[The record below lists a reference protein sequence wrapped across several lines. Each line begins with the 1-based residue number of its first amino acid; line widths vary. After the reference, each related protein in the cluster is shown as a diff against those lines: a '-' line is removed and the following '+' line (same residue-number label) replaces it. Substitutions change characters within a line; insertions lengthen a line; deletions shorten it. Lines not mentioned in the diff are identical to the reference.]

1 MITNLKNIHNLT
13 VKLVIF
19 GAQNLFIMWY
29 EVKVKYSKI
38 DDNEKIKTFNQPYL
52 FDALTFTEAE
62 ARANEEMGK
71 YLSEGFKITN
81 IKVANFSEI
90 FPSEHGDRWFKCKVS
105 LVTLDEDKGLERRT
119 NTYILVQAN
128 DVKDAYE
135 YILEQFSDTVSDFSI
150 PSIQESPII
159 DIFPFFDG
167 DEEPQETPT
176 SHHATS
182 ETAYTE
188 SSLQED
194 ESEISHKSPIDDAVL
209 EEDEIST
216 DEELIED

>member
-1 MITNLKNIHNLT
+1 
-13 VKLVIF
+13 
-19 GAQNLFIMWY
+19 MWY

-38 DDNEKIKTFNQPYL
+38 DDNEKVKTFNQPYL

-62 ARANEEMGK
+62 ARANEEMSQ

-105 LVTLDEDKGLERRT
+105 LVTLDEDKGIEQRT
-119 NTYILVQAN
+119 NTYVLVQAN

-135 YILEQFSDTVSDFSI
+135 YLTDQFSDTVSDFSI

-167 DEEPQETPT
+167 DEDNVAPT
-176 SHHATS
+176 TNNEISPI
-182 ETAYTE
+182 E
-188 SSLQED
+188 SSYNDIED
-194 ESEISHKSPIDDAVL
+194 DSL
-209 EEDEIST
+209 EEVANTDNEI
-216 DEELIED
+216 IED

>member
-1 MITNLKNIHNLT
+1 
-13 VKLVIF
+13 
-19 GAQNLFIMWY
+19 MWY

-38 DDNEKIKTFNQPYL
+38 DDNERIKTFNQPYL

-62 ARANEEMGK
+62 ARATDEMGK

-105 LVTLDEDKGLERRT
+105 LVTLDEDKGLEKRS
-119 NTYILVQAN
+119 NTYVLVQAL

-135 YILEQFSDTVSDFSI
+135 YLTEQFADTVSDYSI
-150 PSIQESPII
+150 PSITESPII

-167 DEEPQETPT
+167 EEEPASVEAPQT
-176 SHHATS
+176 
-182 ETAYTE
+182 YTE
-188 SSLQED
+188 DSFSEDQNIDDDVLEDEIVD
-194 ESEISHKSPIDDAVL
+194 ESEEVL
-209 EEDEIST
+209 ED
-216 DEELIED
+216 

>member
-1 MITNLKNIHNLT
+1 
-13 VKLVIF
+13 
-19 GAQNLFIMWY
+19 MWF

-38 DDNEKIKTFNQPYL
+38 DDNEKVKTFNQPYL

-62 ARANEEMGK
+62 ARANEEMAK

-119 NTYILVQAN
+119 NTYVLVQAN

-135 YILEQFSDTVSDFSI
+135 YLLDQFSDTVSDFSI

-167 DEEPQETPT
+167 DEELEPKIVAKEEAAPT
-176 SHHATS
+176 VPPANV
-182 ETAYTE
+182 YTDPSFE
-188 SSLQED
+188 EEEED
-194 ESEISHKSPIDDAVL
+194 FAEESPIVDDEILEDDDVEEDTEDVL
-209 EEDEIST
+209 EE
-216 DEELIED
+216 

>member
-1 MITNLKNIHNLT
+1 
-13 VKLVIF
+13 
-19 GAQNLFIMWY
+19 MWF

-38 DDNEKIKTFNQPYL
+38 DDNEKVKTFNQPYL

-62 ARANEEMGK
+62 ARANDEMAK

-119 NTYILVQAN
+119 NTYVLVQAN

-135 YILEQFSDTVSDFSI
+135 YLLDQFSDTVSDFSI
-150 PSIQESPII
+150 PSITESPII

-167 DEEPQETPT
+167 DEELAPEE
-176 SHHATS
+176 ATEHS
-182 ETAYTE
+182 FNPE
-188 SSLQED
+188 SSYTTDAVDDEVLDNSIE
-194 ESEISHKSPIDDAVL
+194 ESEDIL
-209 EEDEIST
+209 EE
-216 DEELIED
+216 

>member
-1 MITNLKNIHNLT
+1 
-13 VKLVIF
+13 
-19 GAQNLFIMWY
+19 MWY

-62 ARANEEMGK
+62 TRATEEMGK
-71 YLSEGFKITN
+71 YLSEGFRITN

-105 LVTLDEDKGLERRT
+105 LVTLDEDKGLEKRT
-119 NTYILVQAN
+119 NTYVLVQAL

-135 YILEQFSDTVSDFSI
+135 YLTEQFADTVSDYSI
-150 PSIQESPII
+150 PSITESPII

-167 DEEPQETPT
+167 DEEPQVETVSTEEPKT
-176 SHHATS
+176 
-182 ETAYTE
+182 YTE
-188 SSLQED
+188 DSFEEEIDNVDD
-194 ESEISHKSPIDDAVL
+194 EVL
-209 EEDEIST
+209 EENNEVESGDEI
-216 DEELIED
+216 ED

>member
-1 MITNLKNIHNLT
+1 
-13 VKLVIF
+13 
-19 GAQNLFIMWY
+19 MWY

-38 DDNEKIKTFNQPYL
+38 DDNEKIKTFNQTYL

-159 DIFPFFDG
+159 DIFPYFDG
-167 DEEPQETPT
+167 EEEVTPI
-176 SHHATS
+176 HATS
-182 ETAYTE
+182 EKAYTE
-188 SSLQED
+188 ASFSED
-194 ESEISHKSPIDDAVL
+194 EEDVTTPV
-209 EEDEIST
+209 EDEILEEST
-216 DEELIED
+216 DNDDEIIED

>member
-1 MITNLKNIHNLT
+1 
-13 VKLVIF
+13 
-19 GAQNLFIMWY
+19 MWY

-119 NTYILVQAN
+119 NTYVLVQAL

-135 YILEQFSDTVSDFSI
+135 YLLDQFSDSVSDFSI

-159 DIFPFFDG
+159 DIFPYFDG
-167 DEEPQETPT
+167 EEEQPT
-176 SHHATS
+176 AIHATS
-182 ETAYTE
+182 ENSYTE
-188 SSLQED
+188 ED
-194 ESEISHKSPIDDAVL
+194 ASVEEEVTPAIHDENIEEELND
-209 EEDEIST
+209 EEDEI
-216 DEELIED
+216 LED

>member
-1 MITNLKNIHNLT
+1 
-13 VKLVIF
+13 
-19 GAQNLFIMWY
+19 MWF

-38 DDNEKIKTFNQPYL
+38 DDNEKVKTFNQPYL

-62 ARANEEMGK
+62 ARANEEMAK

-119 NTYILVQAN
+119 NTYVLVQAN
-128 DVKDAYE
+128 DVKDAFE
-135 YILEQFSDTVSDFSI
+135 YLIDQFSDTVSDFSV

-167 DEEPQETPT
+167 DEELEPKVVATETV
-176 SHHATS
+176 
-182 ETAYTE
+182 YTE
-188 SSLQED
+188 SSFEEEED
-194 ESEISHKSPIDDAVL
+194 ESNVVDDEVLEDDGLEEEDAEDVL
-209 EEDEIST
+209 EE
-216 DEELIED
+216 

>member
-1 MITNLKNIHNLT
+1 
-13 VKLVIF
+13 
-19 GAQNLFIMWY
+19 MWY

-38 DDNEKIKTFNQPYL
+38 DDNERIKTFNQPYL

-62 ARANEEMGK
+62 ARATEEMGK

-105 LVTLDEDKGLERRT
+105 LVTLDEDKGLEKRT
-119 NTYILVQAN
+119 NTYVLVQAL

-135 YILEQFSDTVSDFSI
+135 YLTEQFADTVSDYSI
-150 PSIQESPII
+150 PSITESPII

-167 DEEPQETPT
+167 DEEPAVVAAASQT
-176 SHHATS
+176 
-182 ETAYTE
+182 YTE
-188 SSLQED
+188 DSFSED
-194 ESEISHKSPIDDAVL
+194 ENIDDDVL
-209 EEDEIST
+209 EEEFT
-216 DEELIED
+216 EEEEEEEPIED

>member
-1 MITNLKNIHNLT
+1 
-13 VKLVIF
+13 
-19 GAQNLFIMWY
+19 MWY

-62 ARANEEMGK
+62 ARATDEMGK

-81 IKVANFSEI
+81 IKVANYSEI

-167 DEEPQETPT
+167 EEQPAAPE
-176 SHHATS
+176 ATGNV
-182 ETAYTE
+182 YTE
-188 SSLQED
+188 ASFSED
-194 ESEISHKSPIDDAVL
+194 TEEETSPAVDDEDLEDAV
-209 EEDEIST
+209 
-216 DEELIED
+216 IEDTEDAIED

>member
-1 MITNLKNIHNLT
+1 
-13 VKLVIF
+13 
-19 GAQNLFIMWY
+19 MWF

-38 DDNEKIKTFNQPYL
+38 DDNEKVKTFNQPYL

-62 ARANEEMGK
+62 ARANEEMAK

-90 FPSEHGDRWFKCKVS
+90 FPSEHGEMWYKCKVS
-105 LVTLDEDKGLERRT
+105 LVTLDEDKGIEQRT
-119 NTYILVQAN
+119 NTFVLVQAN

-135 YILEQFSDTVSDFSI
+135 YLTDQFSDTVSDFSI

-167 DEEPQETPT
+167 DEDL
-176 SHHATS
+176 
-182 ETAYTE
+182 ETAAPSSNVYTE
-188 SSLQED
+188 SNLEEEYSSAVED
-194 ESEISHKSPIDDAVL
+194 ENL
-209 EEDEIST
+209 EEVTSESDDEI
-216 DEELIED
+216 LED

>member
-1 MITNLKNIHNLT
+1 MSIFYEKKNYFKVGLI
-13 VKLVIF
+13 IF
-19 GAQNLFIMWY
+19 ADNKTKIMWY

-119 NTYILVQAN
+119 NTYILTQAN

-135 YILEQFSDTVSDFSI
+135 YILDQFSDTVSDFSI

-159 DIFPFFDG
+159 DIFPYF
-167 DEEPQETPT
+167 DEEEEVKPI
-176 SHHATS
+176 HATS
-182 ETAYTE
+182 EKAYTE
-188 SSLQED
+188 ETSF
-194 ESEISHKSPIDDAVL
+194 SEEEETTTDI
-209 EEDEIST
+209 EDEIL
-216 DEELIED
+216 EEEIEDVKNEILED

>member
-1 MITNLKNIHNLT
+1 
-13 VKLVIF
+13 
-19 GAQNLFIMWY
+19 MWY

-81 IKVANFSEI
+81 IKVANYSEL

-119 NTYILVQAN
+119 NTYVLVQAL

-135 YILEQFSDTVSDFSI
+135 YLTEQFQDTVSDYSI
-150 PSIQESPII
+150 PSITESPII

-167 DEEPQETPT
+167 DEEPVNTEVPANLTPV
-176 SHHATS
+176 S
-182 ETAYTE
+182 EI
-188 SSLQED
+188 ED
-194 ESEISHKSPIDDAVL
+194 EEEETFEENVDDQEINDEDTEEELSEIA
-209 EEDEIST
+209 ED
-216 DEELIED
+216 

>member
-1 MITNLKNIHNLT
+1 
-13 VKLVIF
+13 
-19 GAQNLFIMWY
+19 MWY

-38 DDNEKIKTFNQPYL
+38 DDNERIKTFNQPYL

-62 ARANEEMGK
+62 ARATEEMGK

-105 LVTLDEDKGLERRT
+105 LVTLDEDKGLEKRT
-119 NTYILVQAN
+119 NTYVLVQAL

-135 YILEQFSDTVSDFSI
+135 YLTEQFADTVSDYSI
-150 PSIQESPII
+150 PSITESPII

-167 DEEPQETPT
+167 DEEPAAVAAAPQT
-176 SHHATS
+176 
-182 ETAYTE
+182 YTE
-188 SSLQED
+188 DSFSED
-194 ESEISHKSPIDDAVL
+194 ENIDDDVL
-209 EEDEIST
+209 EEEFT
-216 DEELIED
+216 EEEEEEEPIED

>member
-1 MITNLKNIHNLT
+1 
-13 VKLVIF
+13 
-19 GAQNLFIMWY
+19 MWF

-38 DDNEKIKTFNQPYL
+38 DDNEKVKTFNQPYL

-62 ARANEEMGK
+62 ARATEEMAK

-119 NTYILVQAN
+119 NTYVLVQAN

-135 YILEQFSDTVSDFSI
+135 YLLDQFSDTVSDFSI
-150 PSIQESPII
+150 PSITESPII

-167 DEEPQETPT
+167 EEPIETIAQPKV
-176 SHHATS
+176 
-182 ETAYTE
+182 YTE
-188 SSLQED
+188 SSFEEEEAPVALNDEIINED
-194 ESEISHKSPIDDAVL
+194 EV
-209 EEDEIST
+209 
-216 DEELIED
+216 IEDSEDIIED

>member
-1 MITNLKNIHNLT
+1 
-13 VKLVIF
+13 
-19 GAQNLFIMWY
+19 MWY

-62 ARANEEMGK
+62 ARATEEMGK

-119 NTYILVQAN
+119 NTYVLVQAN

-135 YILEQFSDTVSDFSI
+135 YLLEQFADSVSDFSI
-150 PSIQESPII
+150 PSITESPII

-167 DEEPQETPT
+167 EEEPIAEPVKT
-176 SHHATS
+176 
-182 ETAYTE
+182 ENVYTE
-188 SSLQED
+188 AS
-194 ESEISHKSPIDDAVL
+194 IT
-209 EEDEIST
+209 EEDEADNQ
-216 DEELIED
+216 DEFVDETEEETSEEE

>member
-1 MITNLKNIHNLT
+1 LFIFYEKKNYFKVGLI
-13 VKLVIF
+13 IF
-19 GAQNLFIMWY
+19 ADNKTKIMWY

-62 ARANEEMGK
+62 ARANEEMSK

-119 NTYILVQAN
+119 NTYILAQAN

-135 YILEQFSDTVSDFSI
+135 YILDQFSDTVSDFSI

-159 DIFPFFDG
+159 DIFPYF
-167 DEEPQETPT
+167 DEEEEIKPI
-176 SHHATS
+176 HATS
-182 ETAYTE
+182 ENAYTE
-188 SSLQED
+188 ETSF
-194 ESEISHKSPIDDAVL
+194 SEEEETTTDV
-209 EEDEIST
+209 EDEIL
-216 DEELIED
+216 EEEIEDVKNEIIED